1 LEPQAV
7 QSKTTSRF
15 HLPLASGLPFIPKGV
30 GLVSIIFEGFVG
42 INGLVEVVIEGF
54 NALDKFLDLRGVLFR
69 RLVKRL
75 AKPFL

>member
-1 LEPQAV
+1 MEPQAV
-7 QSKTTSRF
+7 QSKTTSRL

-54 NALDKFLDLRGVLFR
+54 NALDKPGQSAIMAFLSR
-69 RLVKRL
+69 RTK
-75 AKPFL
+75 AYTQ